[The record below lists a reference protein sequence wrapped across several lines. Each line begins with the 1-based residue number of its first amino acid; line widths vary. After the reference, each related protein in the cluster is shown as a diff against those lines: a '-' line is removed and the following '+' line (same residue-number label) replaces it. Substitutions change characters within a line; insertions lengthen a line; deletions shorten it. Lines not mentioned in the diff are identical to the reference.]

1 LEKHLCL
8 LDYDVNI
15 DECKQ
20 VIKYLSWYSLRA
32 KLPILWKWTKLKI
45 NKKNASFLLSV
56 EYQQGKL
63 PNSP

>member
-1 LEKHLCL
+1 MNTYREIGKTFVLVRL
-8 LDYDVNI
+8 YDVNI

-45 NKKNASFLLSV
+45 NKKMLHFC
-56 EYQQGKL
+56 
-63 PNSP
+63 